1 MAVIDSITFSIT
13 RTSYPTGH
21 ICSVDYSYFLR
32 IDDAEFEH
40 HDVFYV
46 SVHLFG
52 DDWLFDKHLGDEGY
66 DAHEISV
73 TEPMPVKR
81 SFAVDCS
88 VLNEAMGEDKV
99 FIKIQAVSNV
109 GQVISSRSE
118 TVRDW
123 F

>member
-32 IDDAEFEH
+32 IDEAEYEH
-40 HDVFYV
+40 HDVFDI
-46 SVHLFG
+46 SVQLFG
-52 DDWLFDKHLGDEGY
+52 DDWLFDKHLGRDTY
-66 DAHEISV
+66 DAHV
-73 TEPMPVKR
+73 VGVRDPMPVRRK
-81 SFAVDCS
+81 FAVDCT
-88 VLNEAMGEDKV
+88 VLNEAVGEDKV
-99 FIKIQAVSNV
+99 FIKIEAVSNT
-109 GQVISSRSE
+109 GQVVVGRSE